1 MSLFGGESSVLS
13 TLRLESGK
21 GKGLLARATTHQ
33 HQSGTQ
39 VQSKLSLS
47 LSRQHAII
55 KHDLTCPD
63 CGRSA
68 DAKNICV
75 RTFKRLLTISA
86 KHSNRICHH
95 FSAFSKPWAR
105 VHIEIIISVKLQ
117 NFSNLVILV
126 LLFVSST

>member
-1 MSLFGGESSVLS
+1 MGSRQFLALCVWNPGRGRGCWHGPPPISISQAPKSNLSS
-13 TLRLESGK
+13 R
-21 GKGLLARATTHQ
+21 
-33 HQSGTQ
+33 
-39 VQSKLSLS
+39 S

-86 KHSNRICHH
+86 KHSNKICHH
-95 FSAFSKPWAR
+95 FNVCSKPWAR
-105 VHIEIIISVKLQ
+105 VHIEIIISVKLK
-117 NFSNLVILV
+117 NFSDLVILV